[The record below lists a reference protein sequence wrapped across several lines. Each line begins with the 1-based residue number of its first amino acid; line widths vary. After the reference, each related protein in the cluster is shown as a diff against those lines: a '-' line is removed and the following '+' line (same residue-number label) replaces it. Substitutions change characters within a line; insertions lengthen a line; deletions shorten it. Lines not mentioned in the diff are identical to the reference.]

1 MEPIGYENSSNP
13 QQLDAV
19 FAALADSTR
28 RQILARLA
36 QGDATVGEIARPFAI
51 SQPAVSKHLKVLEKA
66 GLIDRT
72 QDEQRRPA
80 RLKAET
86 LVSAAEWIK
95 AFEAFWTKSFDELD
109 QILIDMKNNESE

>member
-1 MEPIGYENSSNP
+1 MEPFSYRNSDP

-19 FAALADSTR
+19 FSALADSTR
-28 RQILARLA
+28 RQILSRLA
-36 QGDATVGEIARPFAI
+36 LGDATVGELARPFAI
-51 SQPAVSKHLKVLEKA
+51 SQPAVSQHLKVLEKA
-66 GLIDRT
+66 GLIERE

-95 AFEAFWTKSFDELD
+95 AFEAFWNKSFDELD
-109 QILIDMKNNESE
+109 QILIEMKNDKSE